1 MIGSTDW
8 QPSKLQQDRD
18 AYRGSRRRRSYL
30 IATAAT
36 IVVLAI
42 LIPAITSSAGWPAFS
57 ETYFSWSKAKVSFLP
72 VLRGLV
78 VNVEIMVV
86 CGTIIA
92 VVSTLLALLRTL
104 RGPVFFPLRLAVT
117 VYTDVFRGLPQILLI
132 LLLGFGMPGLQL
144 QGLPT
149 SGVFWGGLALVLSY
163 SAYVSEVLR
172 AGIESVH
179 PSQRLAAR
187 ALGLSHAKTM
197 RSVVL
202 PQAVRRV
209 LPALMNDLISLQ
221 KDTSLLFVIGTVS
234 DALANA
240 KILESQDFNFTPYVV
255 AGALFLLLTIPM
267 TRLTD
272 WYAKKQGFQGV
283 GGLI

>member
-1 MIGSTDW
+1 MTQSADW

-18 AYRGSRRRRSYL
+18 AYRESRRRRSYL

-42 LIPAITSSAGWPAFS
+42 LVPVITSSAGWPAFS

-72 VLRGLV
+72 VLRGLI

-86 CGTIIA
+86 CGAIIA
-92 VVSTLLALLRTL
+92 VVSTVLALLRTL
-104 RGPVFFPLRLAVT
+104 RGPVFFPLRFVVT

-163 SAYVSEVLR
+163 SAYVSEVIR

-187 ALGLSHAKTM
+187 ALGLSHAEAM

>member
-1 MIGSTDW
+1 MTETADW
-8 QPSKLQQDRD
+8 QPSKLQQERD
-18 AYRGSRRRRSYL
+18 AYRESRRRRSYL
-30 IATAAT
+30 IAGVAT
-36 IVVLAI
+36 IVVLAVV
-42 LIPAITSSAGWPAFS
+42 IPAITTSAGWPAFS
-57 ETYFSWSKAKVSFLP
+57 QTYFSWSKAKSSFRP
-72 VLRGLV
+72 VLSGLV
-78 VNVEIMVV
+78 VNIEIMVV
-86 CGTIIA
+86 CGVIIA
-92 VVSTLLALLRTL
+92 IASTILALLRTL
-104 RGPVFFPLRLAVT
+104 RGPVFFPLRLAAT
-117 VYTDVFRGLPQILLI
+117 FYTDVLRGLPQILLI
-132 LLLGFGMPGLQL
+132 LLLGFGMPSLQL

-149 SGVFWGGLALVLSY
+149 SGLFWGGLALVMSY

-187 ALGLSHAKTM
+187 ALGLSHVKTM
-197 RSVVL
+197 QSVVL
-202 PQAVRRV
+202 PQGIRRV

-221 KDTSLLFVIGTVS
+221 KDTSLLFVVGTVQ
-234 DALANA
+234 DALLNA
-240 KILESQDFNFTPYVV
+240 KIQESIDFNFTPYVI

>member
-1 MIGSTDW
+1 MTETAKW
-8 QPSKLQQDRD
+8 QPSALQRERD
-18 AYRGSRRRRSYL
+18 SYRETRRRRSYV
-30 IATAAT
+30 IAGAAT

-42 LIPAITSSAGWPAFS
+42 VVPAITTSAGWPALS
-57 ETYFSWSKAKVSFLP
+57 ETYFSWSKAKSSFLP

-78 VNVEIMVV
+78 VNVEIMVI
-86 CGTIIA
+86 CGLLIA
-92 VVSTLLALLRTL
+92 VLSTFLAVLRTL
-104 RGPVFFPLRLAVT
+104 RGPVFLPLRFAVT
-117 VYTDVFRGLPQILLI
+117 VYTDIFRGLPQILVI
-132 LLLGFGMPGLQL
+132 LLLGLGMPGLQL

-149 SGVFWGGLALVLSY
+149 SGFFWGGLALVLSY

-187 ALGLSHAKTM
+187 ALGLSHSKTM
-197 RSVVL
+197 QSVVL
-202 PQAVRRV
+202 PQGIRRV

-221 KDTSLLFVIGTVS
+221 KDTSLLFVIGTVT
-234 DALANA
+234 DALLAANIEEA
-240 KILESQDFNFTPYVV
+240 KDFNFTPYVV

-272 WYAKKQGFQGV
+272 WYARKQGFQGV
-283 GGLI
+283 GGLV

>member
-1 MIGSTDW
+1 
-8 QPSKLQQDRD
+8 
-18 AYRGSRRRRSYL
+18 
-30 IATAAT
+30 
-36 IVVLAI
+36 
-42 LIPAITSSAGWPAFS
+42 
-57 ETYFSWSKAKVSFLP
+57 
-72 VLRGLV
+72 
-78 VNVEIMVV
+78 MVV
-86 CGTIIA
+86 CGVLIA
-92 VVSTLLALLRTL
+92 IFSTVLALLRTL

-149 SGVFWGGLALVLSY
+149 SGLFWGGLALVMSY

-197 RSVVL
+197 QSVVL
-202 PQAVRRV
+202 PQGIRRV

-221 KDTSLLFVIGTVS
+221 KDTSLLFVVGTVQ
-234 DALANA
+234 DVLLNA
-240 KILESQDFNFTPYVV
+240 KIQESLDFNFTPYVI